1 MKQQPGL
8 FCPDLRL
15 NLEAFR
21 FFYNYKNL
29 TLQLISDSLSVKSIE
44 FFNAKKSSTIDEN
57 TPYPVTMTVEWLN
70 SYFHIPGSDF
80 PEVEFLQTPDI
91 NITDSSAEK
100 KKGKVSLDLSG
111 YTVREIRVYKELIK
125 IQPGS
130 RISYGSLAEKSGIPS
145 GARFIGN
152 TMAKNRF
159 PIIIPC
165 HRVIRS
171 DGTMGNYTGG
181 NHIKAFLLDH
191 ESRA

>member
-1 MKQQPGL
+1 MKKQHGL
-8 FCPDLRL
+8 FWPDLRL

-21 FFYNYKNL
+21 FFYNYKDL
-29 TLQLISDSLSVKSIE
+29 TLQLISDSLSIKSIE
-44 FFNAKKSSTIDEN
+44 FFDAEKSSTIDEN
-57 TPYPVTMTVEWLN
+57 TPYPVIMTVEWLN
-70 SYFHIPGSDF
+70 SYFRVTGSDF
-80 PEVEFLQTPDI
+80 PEVEFLQTLSI
-91 NITDSSAEK
+91 NISDSSAEK
-100 KKGKVSLDLSG
+100 KSGKVLLDLSG

-125 IQPGS
+125 IKPGS

-159 PIIIPC
+159 PLIIPC

-171 DGTMGNYTGG
+171 DGSMGNYTGG
-181 NHIKAFLLDH
+181 IHIKKFLLDH